1 MRTNKKN
8 DDTFKN
14 SAIHDLSKS
23 LDFKKKKIQ
32 DIRIITTRK
41 GVLRIRKNEYLHL
54 EIWIQHWPL

>member
-23 LDFKKKKIQ
+23 LDFKKKKFK
-32 DIRIITTRK
+32 TLEL
-41 GVLRIRKNEYLHL
+41 LRQEKVY
-54 EIWIQHWPL
+54 